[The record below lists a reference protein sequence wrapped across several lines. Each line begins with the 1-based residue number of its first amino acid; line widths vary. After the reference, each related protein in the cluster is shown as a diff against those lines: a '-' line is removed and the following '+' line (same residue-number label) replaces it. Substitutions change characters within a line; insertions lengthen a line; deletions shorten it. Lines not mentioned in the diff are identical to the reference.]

1 MTNLWIHAPNIYH
14 QSKYFIWEEFQKM
27 YLKIITF
34 HNVNSPQDSTSHQ
47 QLPVLSLLTTEAFQ
61 ESLTVFKF
69 LPKKSHRPVVLLPKC
84 FLFFSR
90 FYVILLINDPIN
102 KQTDRHGSKDAL
114 LGGGNKY
121 WNQQTTV
128 TMSYSFTSLTL
139 FSYPPH
145 HYTHC

>member
-61 ESLTVFKF
+61 ESLNVFKF

-102 KQTDRHGSKDAL
+102 KQTDTGQKMPSLVEVTSIEISKL
-114 LGGGNKY
+114 
-121 WNQQTTV
+121 
-128 TMSYSFTSLTL
+128 
-139 FSYPPH
+139 P
-145 HYTHC
+145 